1 MTRAELQREA
11 ERVIA
16 QIDTFYDRIYAILY
30 DWSVEVSQEFEQ
42 LKSEFPI
49 SDSRLASLVEQRS
62 VEILTQTELPIYGA
76 GFCASER
83 VVEHGNP
90 LAWWQGPDTQP
101 LASSTFGVGPGAVDL
116 RRLEWYRTP
125 ELTGEAVIA
134 GPFVDYLCS
143 NEVTLTASLPVTLHD
158 EFTGVLCIDV
168 LVSTFE
174 RVFGPSISTTPH
186 VTIMNRGR
194 RVVISSD
201 VELNTGDRV
210 NALRVPEA
218 GATGSPAGVAY
229 SAEYPFVVLVEPSA
243 SQE

>member
-1 MTRAELQREA
+1 MTHLELQRAA
-11 ERVIA
+11 EQVIG
-16 QIDTFYDRIYAILY
+16 QIDTFYDRIYEILH
-30 DWSVEVSQEFEQ
+30 DWSNEVHQELEQ
-42 LKSEFPI
+42 LRPNFPI
-49 SDSRLASLVEQRS
+49 SDSRLASLVEDRS
-62 VEILTQTELPIYGA
+62 IEILTQTALPIYGA
-76 GFCASER
+76 GFCASELL
-83 VVEHGNP
+83 VEHGNP
-90 LAWWQGPDTQP
+90 LAWWQGPDKQP

-125 ELTGEAVIA
+125 ELTGNAVIA

-143 NEVTLTASLPVTLHD
+143 NEVTLTASLPVTLQD

-210 NALRVPEA
+210 GAERIPEE
-218 GATGSPAGVAY
+218 GATELIAGVAH
-229 SAEYPFVVLVEPSA
+229 SKAYPFVVLVEPSA